1 MRSSANFF
9 AAAAVVLAASGAA
22 AQEKAPAARQAQE
35 RAAAARQGLEL
46 LEARLDEAV
55 DSVSLPHAARLMGR
69 VEQARAYR
77 LPGYGVVLVLT
88 PRALP
93 SAQGRVYFLQRTKPR
108 KGKVVTQPPPGA
120 PEAIQWTEYE
130 EGVETFE
137 RQVLILQHETE
148 AARRAAEEEM
158 DRIVHDVRVRI
169 GPGDTPPPPPQ
180 AAPAPPAPEAPAA
193 PGQPAPPAPAAV
205 PPPPPWKFW
214 FDPGMPSDSRTPEA
228 VIADVRTS
236 VVDALVRP
244 GEAFPGLSG
253 DERVTVTVDFVPG
266 GLFAVDARPGRTLVV
281 SVKARDVA
289 ARVRGSIS
297 LEELRKRVEV
307 SEY

>member
-1 MRSSANFF
+1 MRSF
-9 AAAAVVLAASGAA
+9 ASIVGAAAVVLAAGAA
-22 AQEKAPAARQAQE
+22 VAQE
-35 RAAAARQGLEL
+35 RAPAERQSQERASAARQGLEL
-46 LEARLDEAV
+46 LEARLDRAV

-93 SAQGRVYFLQRTKPR
+93 GSQGRVYFLQRTKPR
-108 KGKVVTQPPPGA
+108 RGKAVTPPPGA
-120 PEAIQWTEYE
+120 PEAIVWTEDE

-169 GPGDTPPPPPQ
+169 GPPDAAQPPQ

-193 PGQPAPPAPAAV
+193 PGQPAPPRPAVA
-205 PPPPPWKFW
+205 PPPPWKFW
-214 FDPGMPSDSRTPEA
+214 FDPGMPSETRTPEA

-266 GLFAVDARPGRTLVV
+266 GLFAANARPGRTLVV

-289 ARVRGSIS
+289 ARVRGSITVD
-297 LEELRKRVEV
+297 ELRKRVEV

>member
-1 MRSSANFF
+1 MGSFPNIVG
-9 AAAAVVLAASGAA
+9 AAAVVLAAGAA
-22 AQEKAPAARQAQE
+22 MAEEKALAARQTQE
-35 RAAAARQGLEL
+35 RAAATRHGLER
-46 LEARLDEAV
+46 LEAQLDQAV

-69 VEQARAYR
+69 AEQARAYR

-93 SAQGRVYFLQRTKPR
+93 SAQGRVYFMQRTRPR
-108 KGKVVTQPPPGA
+108 KGKVVTQAPPGA
-120 PEAIQWTEYE
+120 PEAVQWTEYD

-158 DRIVHDVRVRI
+158 DRIVHDVRIRV
-169 GPGDTPPPPPQ
+169 GPGNAPPPPQ
-180 AAPAPPAPEAPAA
+180 AVPAPSAPEAPAA
-193 PGQPAPPAPAAV
+193 PGQPAPPAPAAAP

-228 VIADVRTS
+228 VISDVRTS

-266 GLFAVDARPGRTLVV
+266 GLFAVDARAVRTLVV

-289 ARVRGSIS
+289 ARVRGSINVD
-297 LEELRKRVEV
+297 ELRKRVEV